1 MGGNL
6 AGDVPVRMARGPAPS
21 GPVEPIVQG
30 RVEAP
35 QPTGGGMH
43 GAPERAGL
51 REQALVARAPDLG
64 MPLVAGGVRGP
75 NPRPRDHLVARPRRI
90 LVVNPVPHHD
100 PPHVAAP
107 PRPLAPLP
115 IPPTHPLNPPPLA

>member
-1 MGGNL
+1 MSRS
-6 AGDVPVRMARGPAPS
+6 AWRAVRPPS

-43 GAPERAGL
+43 GAPARAGL

-75 NPRPRDHLVARPRRI
+75 NPRPRDHLVARPRRM
-90 LVVNPVPHHD
+90 LVVDLVPQHD
-100 PPHVAAP
+100 PRDARALRG
-107 PRPLAPLP
+107 PRGRLP
-115 IPPTHPLNPPPLA
+115 IRRGDVLNPAQLSHVVDG